1 MDCAA
6 GHVLQKIGHFPQGG
20 LLMKDKPN
28 VLVTLGWFDPRI
40 IEGVGCFAREA
51 GWHLEMRAVIEGG
64 TPRQWRGDGML
75 VNDTEVP
82 RLERFIEGQIRRQP
96 TVLIGSNHRHTDL
109 PAVQED
115 NFEIGGLAA
124 AHFLERGHRSF
135 AWFSLRRG
143 RVEADR
149 RKGFVDVL
157 AAAGH
162 SCSLLERGREGDSWD
177 RNRKALLGQL
187 ERLPKPLAVFCL
199 DDLLAI
205 DTVEV
210 CLSRGWRVPEDVA
223 VMGVGN
229 MELACECSRVPISSV
244 DENLAEMAYRAAAK
258 LDVLMRGGAGEG
270 DTAGVLREVV
280 PVKGV
285 FLRRSTDSL
294 AVAHAGLKRALEFIK
309 AESAGPI
316 GTPEIAQAAGLSRRA
331 LHYAFQGELKSTPAS
346 HLLRVRMEKAE
357 AMLLG
362 EGAKISAVA
371 EACGFGPVR
380 NLHRCFVRE
389 RGCSPKE
396 FRARGRSRGV
406 NP

>member
-1 MDCAA
+1 
-6 GHVLQKIGHFPQGG
+6 
-20 LLMKDKPN
+20 MKNKPN
-28 VLVTLGWFDPRI
+28 VLVTLGWYDPRI
-40 IEGVGCFAREA
+40 IEGVGRFAREA

-64 TPRQWRGDGML
+64 TPRRWRGEGML

-82 RLERFIEGQIRRQP
+82 RLERFIEGQMRRQP

-115 NFEIGGLAA
+115 NFEIGRLAA
-124 AHFLERGHRSF
+124 GHFLERGHRSF

-149 RKGFVDVL
+149 REGFVGAL
-157 AAAGH
+157 EAAGH
-162 SCSLLERGREGDSWD
+162 SCCLLEWGREGDSWD
-177 RNRKALLGQL
+177 RHRKAVLAQL
-187 ERLPKPLAVFCL
+187 ERLPKPLAVFVL

-210 CLSRGWRVPEDVA
+210 CLGRGWRVPEDVA

-258 LDVLMRGGAGEG
+258 LDRLMRRGAGEG
-270 DTAGVLREVV
+270 AAGEPLREVV

-285 FLRRSTDSL
+285 FPRRSTDSL
-294 AVAHAGLKRALEFIK
+294 AVAHSGLRKALEFIK
-309 AESAGPI
+309 AECVGPI
-316 GTPEIAQAAGLSRRA
+316 GTPEIAQAAGLSQRA
-331 LHYAFQGELKSTPAS
+331 LHYAFRAELKSTPS
-346 HLLRVRMEKAE
+346 GHLLRVRMEKAE

-362 EGAKISAVA
+362 GALKVSAVA
-371 EACGFGPVR
+371 EACGFGSVR

-396 FRARGRSRGV
+396 FRSRGRSRV
-406 NP
+406 